1 MKLYLGDFI
10 SPVTCE
16 KILMEELQK
25 LSPSKQTFC
34 GLTLAEE
41 NKIYVAKDYK
51 LIPQED
57 IFFHELSHVLL
68 DELRQYSGEER
79 KADMLAI
86 RLKNI
91 LRQRGKINSF
101 CRE

>member
-16 KILMEELQK
+16 KILMNELQK

-41 NKIYVAKDYK
+41 NKIYIAKDYK
-51 LIPQED
+51 LI
-57 IFFHELSHVLL
+57 
-68 DELRQYSGEER
+68 
-79 KADMLAI
+79 
-86 RLKNI
+86 
-91 LRQRGKINSF
+91 
-101 CRE
+101 C